1 MSLGLVCWGTGG
13 KVKSGSMAFRVFSQG
28 DSIAAVVVTH
38 EAGPRLGEL
47 RRCKRRRD
55 GSFLIKYF
63 YVGTRELGARHLKAK
78 RST

>member
-38 EAGPRLGEL
+38 KTGPRLVEL
-47 RRCKRRRD
+47 RRRKRRRD
-55 GSFLIKYF
+55 GSFLIKYLRRN
-63 YVGTRELGARHLKAK
+63 T
-78 RST
+78 